1 MPTRSARRLRPNLIV
16 LALLTASGSSSV
28 WAQATAGDAA
38 TALPQVTVRDKYERE
53 DLPTLAPGRKAA
65 KGARLG
71 ILGAT
76 SIVDAPVHVNAYTRE
91 LAEDWSALTLQDVL
105 ENDSAI
111 VFTTNKN
118 HLLQNFNLR
127 GLDMTA
133 MDIATNGLYGIAPA
147 NSVPIEMFERV
158 EVLRGPN
165 VLLSGMPPLSSV
177 AGTVNMVTKR
187 ALAQPLAEMTF
198 TYGSHSYGQ
207 VHVDLGQR
215 FGKEQRLGLRFN
227 GVYGDG
233 EMGAKDEKQK
243 RQVAA
248 LGLDYLGDR
257 ARFSLDVYNSVN
269 KIDGGSPGM
278 FNFLGVNKRPDGTY
292 QIPGVGYLLDPPKGD
307 TNMFRGTHGE
317 YDNSG
322 LLARAEF
329 DFNENWQGYLAVGG
343 SEAEGK
349 GLLFGTRAFVTGADG
364 TTRGAIYHV
373 HTKSERR
380 TAEAGVIGKFDTG
393 SVQHRLQLSA
403 NILKHKEGT
412 VNTPCNYC
420 YTTNMY
426 DPVTPVFPAAPDW
439 KDYTTENEFRSL
451 AIADTMDF
459 ADGKVLLTAGGRHQT
474 VKTPVAGGKDSNY
487 SESRFSPML
496 AAVVRPW
503 GENISLFGNY
513 TEGLE
518 PGQVVGAG
526 HANEGESLA
535 PKVTK
540 QMELGLK
547 LQAGEL
553 THTFST
559 FQIKRPSYT
568 GAAPAALEE
577 GGEQRLRGLEWS
589 MFGNLTRTISLLGG
603 ITHIKSEQRNTGKD
617 TFGVPEWRARIGMDW
632 ATPVQGLKVGGRIIH
647 TSSQWID
654 SGNVLRAPSWNR
666 LDLNASYATKIANT
680 PVRFNASMEN
690 AANKRYWIGTFGDG
704 FVMPGAPRTFKLSST
719 ISF

>member
-1 MPTRSARRLRPNLIV
+1 MQGFSGCKLRRNSIV
-16 LALLTASGSSSV
+16 LALMAAGASGAAL
-28 WAQATAGDAA
+28 AQTAPQTADRDDEKPAT
-38 TALPQVTVRDKYERE
+38 LPQVTVRDTYERE
-53 DLPTLAPGRKAA
+53 DLPGLAPGRKAA

-111 VFTTNKN
+111 VFITNKN

-147 NSVPIEMFERV
+147 NSVPVEMFERI

-187 ALAQPLAEMTF
+187 ALAKPIADMTF

-207 VHVDLGQR
+207 VHVDLGKR
-215 FGKEQRLGLRFN
+215 FGAEQRLGLRFN
-227 GVYGDG
+227 GVYGSG
-233 EMGAKDEKQK
+233 EMGAKDEQQK

-248 LGLDYLGDR
+248 LGLDYLGER
-257 ARFSLDVYNSVN
+257 ARFSLDVYHSVN

-278 FNFLGVNKRPDGTY
+278 FNFLGNA
-292 QIPGVGYLLDPPKGD
+292 QIPGVGYLLDPPRGD
-307 TNMFRGTHGE
+307 TNMFRGTHGKYE
-317 YDNSG
+317 NSG
-322 LLARAEF
+322 ALARAEF
-329 DFNENWQGYLAVGG
+329 DLTKDWQGYLALGG

-349 GLLFGTRAFVTGADG
+349 GLLFGTRAFVTGVDG

-380 TAEAGVIGKFDTG
+380 TAEAGAIGKFDTG
-393 SVQHRLQLSA
+393 SIQHRLQLSA
-403 NILKHKEGT
+403 NILKHKEGSY
-412 VNTPCNYC
+412 NTACNYC

-426 DPVTPVFPAAPDW
+426 DPVVPAFPAAPAW
-439 KDYTTENEFRSL
+439 GGYTTENEFRSL
-451 AIADTMDF
+451 AVADTMSLAGD
-459 ADGKVLLTAGGRHQT
+459 KVQLTVGGRHQT
-474 VKTPVAGGKDSNY
+474 VKTPLVGGKASDY
-487 SESRFSPML
+487 SESRFSPMI
-496 AAVVRPW
+496 AAVARPW
-503 GENISLFGNY
+503 GDDLSLFGNY

-518 PGQVVGAG
+518 PGQVVGVGYANAG
-526 HANEGESLA
+526 QALP

-553 THTFST
+553 THTFSAY
-559 FQIKRPSYT
+559 QIKRPSFI
-568 GAAPAALEE
+568 GVAPAALVED
-577 GGEQRLRGLEWS
+577 GEQRLRGLEWS
-589 MFGNLTRTISLLGG
+589 VFGNLTRTVSLLGG
-603 ITHIKSEQRNTGKD
+603 ITHIKSEQRNTGRD
-617 TFGVPEWRARIGMDW
+617 TYGVPEWRARIGLDW
-632 ATPVQGLKVGGRIIH
+632 NTPVQGLKVGGRVIY
-647 TSSQWID
+647 TSSQWAD
-654 SGNVLRAPSWNR
+654 SGNKLRVPSWNR
-666 LDLNASYATKIANT
+666 LDLNASYATRLGAT
-680 PVRFNASMEN
+680 PVRFNASVEN
-690 AANKRYWIGTFGDG
+690 VTDKNYWIGMFSDG
-704 FVMPGAPRTFKLSST
+704 FVMPGAPRTFRVSAT
-719 ISF
+719 VSF

>member
-1 MPTRSARRLRPNLIV
+1 MPTHSARRLRPNLIV
-16 LALLTASGSSSV
+16 LALLAASGSSSIL
-28 WAQATAGDAA
+28 AQTAGDA
-38 TALPQVTVRDKYERE
+38 TLPQVTVRDKYERE

-187 ALAQPLAEMTF
+187 ALAQPIAEMTF

-257 ARFSLDVYNSVN
+257 ARFSLDVYSSVN

-278 FNFLGVNKRPDGTY
+278 FNFQSVRANPTTT
-292 QIPGVGYLLDPPKGD
+292 IPGVGYLLDPPKGD

-329 DFNENWQGYLAVGG
+329 DFTENWQGYLAVGG

-349 GLLFGTRAFVTGADG
+349 GLLFGTRAVVTDANG
-364 TTRGAIYHV
+364 TTRGAIYNV
-373 HTKSERR
+373 HTQSERR
-380 TAEAGVIGKFDTG
+380 TAEAGMIGKFATG

-412 VNTPCNYC
+412 YNTACAYC

-426 DPVTPVFPAAPDW
+426 DPVTPVFPAAPAW
-439 KDYTTENEFRSL
+439 KGYTTENEFRSL
-451 AIADTMDF
+451 AVADTMSF
-459 ADGKVLLTAGGRHQT
+459 ANDKVQLTVGGRHQT
-474 VKTPVAGGKDSNY
+474 VKTPLVNGKDSNY

-503 GENISLFGNY
+503 SENITLFGNY

-518 PGQVVGAG
+518 PGQVVGVG
-526 HANEGESLA
+526 YANTGEALP

-559 FQIKRPSYT
+559 YEIKRPSFIADSANNYT
-568 GAAPAALEE
+568 AD
-577 GGEQRLRGLEWS
+577 GEQRLRGLEWS
-589 MFGNLTRTISLLGG
+589 VFGNLTRTISLLGG

-617 TFGVPEWRARIGMDW
+617 TFGVPEWRARIGLDW

-647 TSSQWID
+647 TSSQWVD